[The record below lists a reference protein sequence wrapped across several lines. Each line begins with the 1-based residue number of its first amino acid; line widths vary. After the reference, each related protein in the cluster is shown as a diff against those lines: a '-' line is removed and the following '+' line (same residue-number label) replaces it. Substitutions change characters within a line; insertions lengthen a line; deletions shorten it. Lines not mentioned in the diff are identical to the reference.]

1 MVIKSKFFGE
11 IGIDEKSIVTFEE
24 GIPGFSNLHKFAVIN
39 DGSNE
44 YISYL
49 QSLEQESVC
58 FIMMPP
64 VFVEKDYDIEIS
76 DSTVRKLGIEKPED
90 VKLYAIL
97 TVPESFK
104 NTTANLKAPIVVN
117 TGNNK
122 GIQEILDDERYSI
135 RHRIVKESDV

>member
-11 IGIDEKSIVTFEE
+11 IGVGDRDMVTFEE
-24 GIPGFSNLHKFAVIN
+24 GLPGFLQLHSFAVIN

-49 QSLEQESVC
+49 QSLEEKNVC

-64 VFVEKDYDIEIS
+64 IFIDKDYDIEIS
-76 DSTVRKLGIEKPED
+76 DSTVKKLGIEKPED
-90 VKLYAIL
+90 IKLYAIL
-97 TVPESFK
+97 TVPESFR

-117 TGNNK
+117 TKNNK

>member
-11 IGIDEKSIVTFEE
+11 IGINDKDLVTFEE
-24 GIPGFSNLHKFAVIN
+24 GIPGFLDLHSFAVIN
-39 DGSNE
+39 DSNNE
-44 YISYL
+44 FISYL
-49 QSLEQESVC
+49 QSLGQENVC

-76 DSTVRKLGIEKPED
+76 DSTVKKLGIKNPED
-90 VKLYAIL
+90 VKIYAIL
-97 TVPESFK
+97 TVPGSFK
-104 NTTANLKAPIVVN
+104 NTTANLKAPIIIN
-117 TGNNK
+117 SSNNK

>member
-11 IGIDEKSIVTFEE
+11 IVIDDKDFITFEE
-24 GIPGFSNLHKFAVIN
+24 GIPGFADLHRFAVIN
-39 DGSNE
+39 DSNNE

-49 QSLEQESVC
+49 QSIEEENVC
-58 FIMMPP
+58 FIIMPP
-64 VFVEKDYDIEIS
+64 IFVDKDYDIEIS
-76 DSTVRKLGIEKPED
+76 DSTVKKLGIEKPED

-97 TVPESFK
+97 TVPGTFK
-104 NTTANLKAPIVVN
+104 DTTANLKAPIVVN
-117 TGNNK
+117 SKNNK

>member
-11 IGIDEKSIVTFEE
+11 IGIDDKDLVTFEE
-24 GIPGFSNLHKFAVIN
+24 GIPGFLDLHRFAIIN
-39 DGSNE
+39 DDSNE

-49 QSLEQESVC
+49 QSLDEENVC

-64 VFVEKDYDIEIS
+64 IFIEKDYDIEIS
-76 DSTVRKLGIEKPED
+76 DSTVKKLGIEKPED

-97 TVPESFK
+97 SVPGSFK
-104 NTTANLKAPIVVN
+104 DTTANLKAPIIVN
-117 TGNNK
+117 SNSNK